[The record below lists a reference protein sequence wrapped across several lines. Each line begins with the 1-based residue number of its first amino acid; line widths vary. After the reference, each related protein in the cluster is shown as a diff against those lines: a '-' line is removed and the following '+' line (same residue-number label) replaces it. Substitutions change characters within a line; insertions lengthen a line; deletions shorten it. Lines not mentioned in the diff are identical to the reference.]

1 MVDDPSYITH
11 ANWADLGNLLVFLWL
26 LVVVVI
32 GFAGSTLLA
41 HGIIPSLAASGDLP
55 DQRLLKLRPLLYAG
69 AFILLVLV
77 GVLMGLIIPQVDV
90 LGDIYER
97 WWV

>member
-1 MVDDPSYITH
+1 MADDPSYITH

-26 LVVVVI
+26 LVLVVI

-41 HGIIPSLAASGDLP
+41 HGIIPSLTASGDLP
-55 DQRLLKLRPLLYAG
+55 DQGLLKLRPLLYAG
-69 AFILLVLV
+69 AVLLLALV
-77 GVLMGLIIPQVDV
+77 GVLMRLIIPQADV

-97 WWV
+97 WWI